1 MLLAIDSSAATS
13 AAVLS
18 DKLLSLVKYEDPF
31 GHVEGIGNVIAQ
43 ALAEAGV
50 KASEITAV
58 AIGRGPAPYT
68 GLRVGMAAGLAFA
81 QARKIPVYGVM
92 VLDAVAHSMNV
103 PKLVLHSD
111 AKRKEVFVAGFVD
124 GVRTFGPLVMQPSE
138 LESLSDYEQVSAA
151 CDAGLVG
158 LFALDQLSKGSDLSD
173 VSALYL
179 RSPDVR
185 PSPPK
190 KVSG

>member
-1 MLLAIDSSAATS
+1 MLLAIDTSAGTS

-18 DKLLSLVKYEDPF
+18 DRLLSLVKFDDPF
-31 GHVEGIGNVIAQ
+31 GHAEGIGNVISQ
-43 ALAEAGV
+43 ALTDAGV

-81 QARKIPVYGVM
+81 QARKIPVHGVM
-92 VLDAVAHSMNV
+92 VLDAVAHTLSF
-103 PKLVLHSD
+103 PKLLLFSD
-111 AKRKEVFVAGFVD
+111 AKRKEIFVAGFD
-124 GVRTFGPLVMQPSE
+124 NGVRTFGPEVMQPAD
-138 LESLSDYEQVSAA
+138 LEGFADYEQIAA
-151 CDAGLVG
+151 VCDAGQIG
-158 LFALDQLSKGSDLSD
+158 LYALSQLSQGADLTD

>member
-1 MLLAIDSSAATS
+1 LLLAIDTSAGTS

-18 DKLLSLVKYEDPF
+18 DRLLSLVKFDDPF
-31 GHVEGIGNVIAQ
+31 GHAEGIGNVISQ
-43 ALAEAGV
+43 ALTDAGV

-81 QARKIPVYGVM
+81 QARKIPVHGVM
-92 VLDAVAHSMNV
+92 VLDAVAHSLNF
-103 PKLVLHSD
+103 PKLLLFSD
-111 AKRKEVFVAGFVD
+111 AKRKEIFVAGFD
-124 GVRTFGPLVMQPSE
+124 NGVRTFGPEVMQPAD
-138 LESLSDYEQVSAA
+138 LEGFADYEQIAA
-151 CDAGLVG
+151 VCDAGLIG
-158 LFALDQLSKGSDLSD
+158 IYALYQLSKGAGLTD